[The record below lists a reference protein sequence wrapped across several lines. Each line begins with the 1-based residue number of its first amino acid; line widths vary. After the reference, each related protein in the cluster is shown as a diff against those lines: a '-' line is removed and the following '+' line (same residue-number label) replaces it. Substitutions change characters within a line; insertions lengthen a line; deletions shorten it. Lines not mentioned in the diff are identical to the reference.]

1 MSKKLIQAA
10 AGAGGE
16 SVYVDDVFST
26 YLYTGNDTTQTVTTG
41 LDIAN
46 EGGLIWQ
53 KPRVSDTYNNDHKLF
68 DTERGQNKVI
78 YTNNNAVEDSGRP
91 LSYTSTG
98 FTLDTSS
105 KFYGLNENN
114 KDYVT
119 WNFVKQA
126 GFFDVVTY
134 TGTGS
139 NPHTVS
145 HNLGSVPGF
154 IVVKATSSTG
164 NWCVAAYDG
173 TNYRQLSLNT
183 SDQSFASASVSNIA
197 TSTTIDVGYMG
208 VNFDGS
214 ANASGVSYVAYLFA
228 HDDQSFGDNSDE
240 SIIKCGSYTGN
251 GGTQEINLGWEAQF
265 VIIKSSSNADNWD
278 MFDVMRGMTVGGN
291 DESLDANRSN
301 PATTDTDFL
310 EPYANGF
317 RLTSGNVAT
326 NYSSRTY
333 IYIAIRRPM
342 KTPESG
348 TDVFTPNAYTGNGA
362 TRVLTSSNDPVDLGI
377 VRGRGGS
384 ADWIWSDR
392 LRGAT
397 KTLYSNYTQAED
409 TQSTYITGFD
419 VQDGMEVGTGTA
431 VNGSGSTYISYML
444 SRATGFFDV
453 VAYTGDGTFGGKN
466 HNLGVVPELIIN
478 KGRNST
484 QDWSVW
490 LPNSAS
496 PGYGFLRQTLAFTN
510 LNIAATSTTFDP
522 VWDTSSNTYIAY
534 LFATLA
540 GVSKVGSYSG
550 TGSNVDVDCG
560 FSAGARFVL
569 IKRTDSTGDWYVYD
583 SKRGIV
589 AGNDPYILLN
599 STAAEVTTT
608 DYIDPLS
615 SGFTVTSSAPA
626 ALNSSGGTYI
636 FLAIA

>member
-1 MSKKLIQAA
+1 MSKKILQAA

-183 SDQSFASASVSNIA
+183 SDHSFASASVSNIA

-228 HDDQSFGDNSDE
+228 HDDQSFGDDSDE
-240 SIIKCGSYTGN
+240 SIIKCGSYTGT
-251 GGTQEINLGWEAQF
+251 GSAVAVSLGFEPQW
-265 VIIKSSSNADNWD
+265 I
-278 MFDVMRGMTVGGN
+278 MFKLSDSTGDWLIYDVMRGIVTGGS
-291 DESLDANRSN
+291 DER
-301 PATTDTDFL
+301 L
-310 EPYANGF
+310 EPNTSDAAASSVACEVTATGF
-317 RLTSGNVAT
+317 TVTSTGTYMNA
-326 NYSSRTY
+326 SGGTY

-377 VRGRGGS
+377 IRPRASTG
-384 ADWIWSDR
+384 DWIWSDR

-397 KTLYSNYTQAED
+397 KTLYSNYTQSEATE
-409 TQSTYITGFD
+409 STYITGFD
-419 VQDGMEVGTGTA
+419 VQDGIEVGTGTP
-431 VNGSGSTYISYML
+431 VNGSSSTYISYML

-453 VAYTGDGTFGGKN
+453 VAYTGDGALSQSIN
-466 HNLGVVPELIIN
+466 HNLGVTPEMMIV
-478 KGRNST
+478 KRRE
-484 QDWSVW
+484 
-490 LPNSAS
+490 SAS
-496 PGYGFLRQTLAFTN
+496 DWICYH
-510 LNIAATSTTFDP
+510 
-522 VWDTSSNTYIAY
+522 
-534 LFATLA
+534 
-540 GVSKVGSYSG
+540 SG
-550 TGSNVDVDCG
+550 N
-560 FSAGARFVL
+560 
-569 IKRTDSTGDWYVYD
+569 
-583 SKRGIV
+583 
-589 AGNDPYILLN
+589 
-599 STAAEVTTT
+599 TAAPET
-608 DYIDPLS
+608 DQGLGRS
-615 SGFTVTSSAPA
+615 TS
-626 ALNSSGGTYI
+626 
-636 FLAIA
+636 